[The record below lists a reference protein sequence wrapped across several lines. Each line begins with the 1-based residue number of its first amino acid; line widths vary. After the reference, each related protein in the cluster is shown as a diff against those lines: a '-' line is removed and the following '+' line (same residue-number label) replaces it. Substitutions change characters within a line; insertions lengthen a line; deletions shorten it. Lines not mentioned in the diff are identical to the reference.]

1 MSKYQYTEERKRM
14 NKTGGLCARQE
25 PEEFVR
31 ELRLI
36 RTGSFAFLA
45 TQSGRERKREK
56 TKRAMLPSVPF
67 VDDEVTSQQVLVLEV
82 LYERAL
88 HRTSVSA
95 ASHLRQIYFRKD
107 CM

>member
-1 MSKYQYTEERKRM
+1 MR
-14 NKTGGLCARQE
+14 GARTRR
-25 PEEFVR
+25 VR
-31 ELRLI
+31 ELRFI
-36 RTGSFAFLA
+36 RTGNFAFLA
-45 TQSGRERKREK
+45 TQSQSERKREK
-56 TKRAMLPSVPF
+56 TKRAMLPSVSF

-107 CM
+107 CERGGRGGGELWGDD